1 MTGATEAKL
10 TETCPACGND
20 LAGGVLDGG
29 LDLTKSSCGMCGFNI
44 VIQPEPAAV
53 VVPDEQPVDE
63 PAKASVAKKAAAP
76 KKVAA
81 KVVAKKSAPAPA
93 SAVKITVTEGAS
105 TSEKVPM
112 SEMKA
117 AEKAKKES

>member
-29 LDLTKSSCGMCGFNI
+29 LDLTKSSCSMCGFNI

-63 PAKASVAKKAAAP
+63 KPAQASAAPRKAAAP
-76 KKVAA
+76 KVAA
-81 KVVAKKSAPAPA
+81 KKAAPAPA
-93 SAVKITVTEGAS
+93 SAVKITVTDG
-105 TSEKVPM
+105 
-112 SEMKA
+112 KA